1 MAQDDSRDN
10 GSGFEAPRK
19 LMEGLRSLY
28 AGSPPVPAE
37 LDELVLAKA
46 RRRIARRR
54 PLVVT
59 LRWSLAGAA
68 AAAALLALLVF
79 APTRRSAPAPA
90 AQRAVAAA
98 EDVNGDGRVD
108 ILDALAL
115 ARSIESGRRTR
126 SDWDINADGRV
137 DRLDVDVI
145 AMAAVS
151 INRRSTQ

>member
-1 MAQDDSRDN
+1 
-10 GSGFEAPRK
+10 
-19 LMEGLRSLY
+19 
-28 AGSPPVPAE
+28 
-37 LDELVLAKA
+37 
-46 RRRIARRR
+46 
-54 PLVVT
+54 
-59 LRWSLAGAA
+59 
-68 AAAALLALLVF
+68 
-79 APTRRSAPAPA
+79 
-90 AQRAVAAA
+90 
-98 EDVNGDGRVD
+98 VD